1 MLQAVR
7 FCAIINGDKK
17 LGGGFPLQIIDIL
30 TEEFHL
36 RKEQVEHTVALLDD
50 GKTIPFI
57 ARYRKEATG
66 SLDDQLLRQLDTR
79 LQYLRKL
86 EQRKEEIR
94 TAIAAQEKLTPELEQ
109 QIQAAKTLVEAEDL
123 YLPYRPKR
131 KTRASAAI
139 ARGLEPLARLLMEQK
154 PDTHPAEAAAAFVQP
169 EQDVP
174 DTEAAL
180 QGAMDILAE
189 EMANDA
195 ALRKQMRRF
204 TMLSGT
210 LYARAID
217 DEAETPYRNYY
228 DFQSPMEKLAGHRIL
243 AINRGEQ
250 ENALKVSIQL
260 PEGKGAAIVVRKYVK
275 NQSASAQLVQA
286 AAEDAFQRL
295 LFPAVEREIRKSLT
309 EEAETAAI
317 QVFAANLRQLLLAA
331 PLKNQ
336 TVLGVD
342 PGYRTGCKLAVVD
355 ATGAVLDTGVAYI
368 TLGEGAKMEQG
379 KETIRCMM
387 MAHHATAVAIG
398 NGTASREAEAVVSA
412 LLKTLPHPAAYMV
425 VSEAGAS
432 VYSASKL
439 AAEEFPEYDV
449 SLRSAVSIA
458 RRLQDPLAELV
469 KIDPQAIGVGQYQH
483 DMPKKELAAALDG
496 VVEDCVNGV
505 GVDLNTASFSLL
517 SHVAGINS
525 TIAKN
530 IVAYRTENG
539 AFTDRKQLKK
549 VSKLGPKAF
558 EQCAGFLRIPNA
570 VNPLD
575 NTAVHPESYAA
586 AKTVL
591 QACGFSLSAMSAQ
604 DHPELLTAAK
614 QYGIAKLAEQ
624 AGVGVP
630 TMQDIVQE
638 LAKPGRDPREEL
650 PPPLLRSGDVMELK
664 DLKPGMELMGTV
676 RNITDFG
683 CFVDVGVHEDGL
695 VHISKICNRFIK
707 HPLEAVQ
714 VGEVVKVWAMEVDVK
729 RGRISLTMIPPKQ

>member
-1 MLQAVR
+1 MQTIFPQSLQLGGD
-7 FCAIINGDKK
+7 FLEIINQ
-17 LGGGFPLQIIDIL
+17 LA
-30 TEEFHL
+30 TEFHL
-36 RKEQVEHTVALLDD
+36 RKEQVQNTIDLLDD

-57 ARYRKEATG
+57 ARYRKEKTG
-66 SLDDQLLRQLDTR
+66 SLDDQLLRQLNDR

-86 EQRKEEIR
+86 HQRKAEICS
-94 TAIAAQEKLTPELEQ
+94 AIAAQDKLTPELEQ
-109 QIQAAKTLVEAEDL
+109 QIQAAKTLIEVEDL

-139 ARGLEPLARLLMEQK
+139 ARGLEPLARILAEQK
-154 PDTHPAEAAAAFVQP
+154 RETVPEEAAKPFVQP

-174 DTEAAL
+174 DIAAAL

-195 ALRKQMRRF
+195 ALRKQMRQF

-210 LYARAID
+210 LSARAV
-217 DEAETPYRNYY
+217 DEDAETPYRNYY
-228 DFQSPMEKLAGHRIL
+228 DFQTPIEKLQGHRIL

-250 ENALKVSIQL
+250 ENALKVTLSL
-260 PEGKGAAIVVRKYVK
+260 PEGKGAAVVVRKYVHSDSPAAK
-275 NQSASAQLVQA
+275 LVQA

-295 LFPAVEREIRKSLT
+295 LFPAVEREIRKNLT
-309 EEAETAAI
+309 ETADAAAI
-317 QVFAANLRQLLLAA
+317 QLFAANLRQLLLAA

-336 TVLGVD
+336 IVLGVD

-355 ATGAVLDTGVAYI
+355 ETGAVLDTGVAHI
-368 TLGEGAKMEQG
+368 TVGEGTRMEQG
-379 KETIRCMM
+379 KKIILKLLQK
-387 MAHHATAVAIG
+387 HHVTAVAIG
-398 NGTASREAEAVVSA
+398 NGTASREAESVVAA
-412 LLKTLPHPAAYMV
+412 LLKTLPYPAAYMV

-483 DMPKKELAAALDG
+483 DMPKKELTAALDG

-549 VSKLGPKAF
+549 VSKLGAKTF

-570 VNPLD
+570 ANPLD
-575 NTAVHPESYAA
+575 QTAVHPESYAA
-586 AKTVL
+586 AEAIL
-591 QACGFSLSAMSAQ
+591 DACGFSLSAMTPQ
-604 DHPELLTAAK
+604 THPEILAAADR
-614 QYGIAKLAEQ
+614 YGLDALAKQ

-630 TMQDIVQE
+630 TMNDILQE
-638 LAKPGRDPREEL
+638 LSKPGRDPRESL
-650 PPPLLRSGDVMELK
+650 PPPLLRSGDIMELK

-695 VHISKICNRFIK
+695 VHISKICKHYIK
-707 HPLEAVQ
+707 HPMEVVQ
-714 VGEVVKVWAMEVDVK
+714 VGEVVKVWVLEVDGK
-729 RGRISLTMIPPKQ
+729 RGRISLTMIPPEKQ

>member
-1 MLQAVR
+1 ME
-7 FCAIINGDKK
+7 IINQ
-17 LGGGFPLQIIDIL
+17 LA
-30 TEEFHL
+30 TEFHL
-36 RKEQVEHTVALLDD
+36 RKEQVQSTIDLLDD

-57 ARYRKEATG
+57 ARYRKEKTG
-66 SLDDQLLRQLDTR
+66 SLDDQLLRQLNDR

-86 EQRKEEIR
+86 QQRKTEICS
-94 TAIAAQEKLTPELEQ
+94 AIAAQDKLTPELEQ
-109 QIQAAKTLVEAEDL
+109 QIQAAKTLIEVEDL

-139 ARGLEPLARLLMEQK
+139 ARGLEPLTRILAEQK
-154 PDTHPAEAAAAFVQP
+154 WETVPEEAAKPFVQP

-174 DTEAAL
+174 DVAAAL

-195 ALRKQMRRF
+195 ALRKQMRQF
-204 TMLSGT
+204 TILSGT
-210 LYARAID
+210 LSARAV
-217 DEAETPYRNYY
+217 DEDAETPYRNYY
-228 DFQSPMEKLAGHRIL
+228 DFQAPIEKLQGHRIL

-250 ENALKVSIQL
+250 ENALKVTLSL
-260 PEGKGAAIVVRKYVK
+260 PEGKGAAVVVRKYVHNDSPAAK
-275 NQSASAQLVQA
+275 LVQA

-295 LFPAVEREIRKSLT
+295 LFPAVEREIRKNLT
-309 EEAETAAI
+309 ETADTAAI
-317 QVFAANLRQLLLAA
+317 QLFAANLRQLLLAA

-336 TVLGVD
+336 IVLGVD

-355 ATGAVLDTGVAYI
+355 ETGAVLDTGVAHI
-368 TLGEGAKMEQG
+368 TVGEGTRMEQG
-379 KETIRCMM
+379 KKIILELLQT
-387 MAHHATAVAIG
+387 HHVTAVAIG
-398 NGTASREAEAVVSA
+398 NGTASREAESVVAA
-412 LLKTLPHPAAYMV
+412 LLKTLPYPAAYMV

-483 DMPKKELAAALDG
+483 DMPKKELTAALDG

-549 VSKLGPKAF
+549 VSKLGAKTF

-570 VNPLD
+570 ANPLD
-575 NTAVHPESYAA
+575 QTAVHPESYAA
-586 AKTVL
+586 AEAIL
-591 QACGFSLSAMSAQ
+591 NACGFSLSAMTPQ
-604 DHPELLTAAK
+604 THPEILAAADR
-614 QYGIAKLAEQ
+614 YGLDALAKQ

-630 TMQDIVQE
+630 TMNDILQE
-638 LAKPGRDPREEL
+638 LSKPGRDPRESL
-650 PPPLLRSGDVMELK
+650 PPPLLRSGDIMELK

-695 VHISKICNRFIK
+695 VHISKICKRYIK
-707 HPLEAVQ
+707 HPMEVVQ
-714 VGEVVKVWAMEVDVK
+714 VGEVVKVWVLEVDGK
-729 RGRISLTMIPPKQ
+729 RGRISLTMIPPEKQ

>member
-1 MLQAVR
+1 ME
-7 FCAIINGDKK
+7 IINQ
-17 LGGGFPLQIIDIL
+17 LA
-30 TEEFHL
+30 TEFHL
-36 RKEQVEHTVALLDD
+36 RKEQVQNTIDLLDD

-57 ARYRKEATG
+57 ARYRKEKTG
-66 SLDDQLLRQLDTR
+66 SLDDQLLRQLNDR

-86 EQRKEEIR
+86 HQRKTEIC
-94 TAIAAQEKLTPELEQ
+94 TAIAAQDKLTPELEQ
-109 QIQAAKTLVEAEDL
+109 QIQAAKTLIEVEDL

-139 ARGLEPLARLLMEQK
+139 ARGLEPLARILAEQK
-154 PDTHPAEAAAAFVQP
+154 WETVPEEAAKPFVQP

-174 DTEAAL
+174 DVAAAL

-195 ALRKQMRRF
+195 ALRKQMRQF

-210 LYARAID
+210 LSARAV
-217 DEAETPYRNYY
+217 DENAETPYRNYY
-228 DFQSPMEKLAGHRIL
+228 DFQAPIEKLQGHRIL

-250 ENALKVSIQL
+250 ENALKVNLSL
-260 PEGKGAAIVVRKYVK
+260 PEGKGAAVVVRKYVHNDSPAAK
-275 NQSASAQLVQA
+275 LVQA

-295 LFPAVEREIRKSLT
+295 LFPAVEREIRKNLT
-309 EEAETAAI
+309 ETADAAAI
-317 QVFAANLRQLLLAA
+317 QLFAANLRQLLLAA

-336 TVLGVD
+336 VVLGVD

-355 ATGAVLDTGVAYI
+355 ETGAVLDTGVAHI
-368 TLGEGAKMEQG
+368 TVGEGARMEQG
-379 KETIRCMM
+379 KKIILELLQK
-387 MAHHATAVAIG
+387 HHVTAVAIG
-398 NGTASREAEAVVSA
+398 NGTASREAESVVAA
-412 LLKTLPHPAAYMV
+412 LLKTLPYPAAYMV

-483 DMPKKELAAALDG
+483 DMPKKELTAALDG

-530 IVAYRTENG
+530 IVAYRIENG

-549 VSKLGPKAF
+549 ISKLGAKTF

-570 VNPLD
+570 ANPLD
-575 NTAVHPESYAA
+575 QTAVHPESYAA
-586 AKTVL
+586 AEAIL
-591 QACGFSLSAMSAQ
+591 NACGFSLSAMTPQ
-604 DHPELLTAAK
+604 THPEILAAADR
-614 QYGIAKLAEQ
+614 YGLDALAKQ

-630 TMQDIVQE
+630 TMNDILQE
-638 LAKPGRDPREEL
+638 LSKPGRDPRESL
-650 PPPLLRSGDVMELK
+650 PPPLLRSGDIMELK

-695 VHISKICNRFIK
+695 VHISKICKRYIK
-707 HPLEAVQ
+707 HPLEVVQ
-714 VGEVVKVWAMEVDVK
+714 VGEVVKVWVLDVDGK
-729 RGRISLTMIPPKQ
+729 RGRISLTMIPPEK

>member
-1 MLQAVR
+1 MQTIFPQSLQLGGD
-7 FCAIINGDKK
+7 FLEIINQ
-17 LGGGFPLQIIDIL
+17 LA
-30 TEEFHL
+30 TEFHL
-36 RKEQVEHTVALLDD
+36 RKEQVQNTIDLLDD

-57 ARYRKEATG
+57 ARYRKEKTG
-66 SLDDQLLRQLDTR
+66 SLDDQLLRQLNDR

-86 EQRKEEIR
+86 HQRKTEICS
-94 TAIAAQEKLTPELEQ
+94 AIAAQDKLTPELEQ
-109 QIQAAKTLVEAEDL
+109 QIQAAKTLIEVEDL

-139 ARGLEPLARLLMEQK
+139 ARGLEPLARILAEQK
-154 PDTHPAEAAAAFVQP
+154 RETVPEEAAKPFVQP

-174 DTEAAL
+174 DVAAAL

-195 ALRKQMRRF
+195 ALRKQMRQF

-210 LYARAID
+210 LSARAV
-217 DEAETPYRNYY
+217 DEDAETPYRNYY
-228 DFQSPMEKLAGHRIL
+228 DFQTPIEKLQGHRIL

-250 ENALKVSIQL
+250 ENALKVTLSL
-260 PEGKGAAIVVRKYVK
+260 PEGKGAAVVVRKYVHNDSPAAK
-275 NQSASAQLVQA
+275 LVQA

-295 LFPAVEREIRKSLT
+295 LFPAVEREIRKNLT
-309 EEAETAAI
+309 ETADAAAI
-317 QVFAANLRQLLLAA
+317 QLFAANLRQLLLAA

-336 TVLGVD
+336 VVLGVD

-355 ATGAVLDTGVAYI
+355 ETGAVLDTGVAHI
-368 TLGEGAKMEQG
+368 TVGEGTRMEQG
-379 KETIRCMM
+379 KKIILELLQK
-387 MAHHATAVAIG
+387 HHVTAVAIG
-398 NGTASREAEAVVSA
+398 NGTASREAESVVAA
-412 LLKTLPHPAAYMV
+412 LLKTLPYPAAYMV

-483 DMPKKELAAALDG
+483 DMPKKELTAALDG

-539 AFTDRKQLKK
+539 AFTDRQQLKK
-549 VSKLGPKAF
+549 VSKLGAKTF

-570 VNPLD
+570 ANPLD
-575 NTAVHPESYAA
+575 QTAVHPESYAA
-586 AKTVL
+586 AEAIL
-591 QACGFSLSAMSAQ
+591 DACGFSLSAMTPQ
-604 DHPELLTAAK
+604 THPEIFGAAK
-614 QYGIAKLAEQ
+614 RYGFEALAQQ
-624 AGVGVP
+624 AGIGMP
-630 TMQDIVQE
+630 TMKDILKE
-638 LAKPGRDPREEL
+638 LSKPGRDPRESL
-650 PPPLLRSGDVMELK
+650 PPPLLRSGDIMELK

-683 CFVDVGVHEDGL
+683 CFVDVGVHENGL
-695 VHISKICNRFIK
+695 VHLSKICKHYIK
-707 HPLEAVQ
+707 HPMEVVQ
-714 VGEVVKVWAMEVDVK
+714 VGEVVKVWVLEVDGK
-729 RGRISLTMIPPKQ
+729 RGRISLTMIPPKKK

>member
-1 MLQAVR
+1 ME
-7 FCAIINGDKK
+7 IINQ
-17 LGGGFPLQIIDIL
+17 LA
-30 TEEFHL
+30 TEFHL
-36 RKEQVEHTVALLDD
+36 RKEQVQSTIDLLDD

-57 ARYRKEATG
+57 ARYRKEKTG
-66 SLDDQLLRQLDTR
+66 SLDDQLLRQLNDR

-86 EQRKEEIR
+86 QQRKTEICS
-94 TAIAAQEKLTPELEQ
+94 AIAAQDKLNPELEQ
-109 QIQAAKTLVEAEDL
+109 QIQAAKTLIEVEDL

-139 ARGLEPLARLLMEQK
+139 TRGLEPLARILAEQK
-154 PDTHPAEAAAAFVQP
+154 WETVPEEAAKPFVQP

-174 DTEAAL
+174 DVAAAL

-195 ALRKQMRRF
+195 ALRKQMRQF

-210 LYARAID
+210 LSARAVD
-217 DEAETPYRNYY
+217 EEAETPYRNYY
-228 DFQSPMEKLAGHRIL
+228 DFQAPIEKLQGHRIL

-250 ENALKVSIQL
+250 ENALKVTLSL
-260 PEGKGAAIVVRKYVK
+260 PEGKGAAVVVRKYVHNDSPAAK
-275 NQSASAQLVQA
+275 LVQA

-295 LFPAVEREIRKSLT
+295 LFPAVEREIRKNLT
-309 EEAETAAI
+309 ETADAAAI
-317 QVFAANLRQLLLAA
+317 QLFAANLRQLLLAA

-336 TVLGVD
+336 IVLGVD

-355 ATGAVLDTGVAYI
+355 ETGAVLDTGVAHI
-368 TLGEGAKMEQG
+368 TVGEGTRMEQG
-379 KETIRCMM
+379 KKIILELLQK
-387 MAHHATAVAIG
+387 HHVTAVAIG
-398 NGTASREAEAVVSA
+398 NGTASREAESVVAA
-412 LLKTLPHPAAYMV
+412 LLKTLPYPAAYMV

-483 DMPKKELAAALDG
+483 DMPKKELTAALDG
-496 VVEDCVNGV
+496 VVENCVNGV

-549 VSKLGPKAF
+549 VSKLGAKTF

-570 VNPLD
+570 ANPLD
-575 NTAVHPESYAA
+575 QTAVHPESYAA
-586 AKTVL
+586 AEAIL
-591 QACGFSLSAMSAQ
+591 NACGFSLSAMTPQ
-604 DHPELLTAAK
+604 THPEILAAADR
-614 QYGIAKLAEQ
+614 YGLDALAKQ

-630 TMQDIVQE
+630 TMNDILQE
-638 LAKPGRDPREEL
+638 LSKPGRDPRESL
-650 PPPLLRSGDVMELK
+650 PPPLLRSGDIMELK

-695 VHISKICNRFIK
+695 VHISKICKHYIK
-707 HPLEAVQ
+707 HPMEVVQ
-714 VGEVVKVWAMEVDVK
+714 VGEVVKVWVLEVDGK
-729 RGRISLTMIPPKQ
+729 RGRISLTMIPPEKQ

>member
-1 MLQAVR
+1 M
-7 FCAIINGDKK
+7 
-17 LGGGFPLQIIDIL
+17 QIIDIL

-36 RKEQVEHTVALLDD
+36 RKEQVEHTITLLDD

-109 QIQAAKTLVEAEDL
+109 QIQAAKTLVETEDL

-154 PDTHPAEAAAAFVQP
+154 PDLQPETAATTFVQP

-174 DTEAAL
+174 DTTTAL

-210 LYARAID
+210 LYARAVD
-217 DEAETPYRNYY
+217 DTAETPYRNYY
-228 DFQSPMEKLAGHRIL
+228 AFQSPMEKLAGHRIL

-317 QVFAANLRQLLLAA
+317 KVFAANLRQLLLAA

-355 ATGAVLDTGVAYI
+355 AIGTVLDTGVAYI
-368 TLGEGAKMEQG
+368 TLGEGIKMEQG
-379 KETIRCMM
+379 KETIRRIMTQ
-387 MAHHATAVAIG
+387 HHVTAVAIG

-412 LLKTLPHPAAYMV
+412 LLKTLPYPAAYMV

-483 DMPKKELAAALDG
+483 DMPKKELSAALDG

-570 VNPLD
+570 SNPLD

-586 AKTVL
+586 AETVL
-591 QACGFSLSAMSAQ
+591 QSCGFSLAAMSVQ
-604 DHPELLTAAK
+604 NHPELLNVSK

-624 AGVGVP
+624 AGVGIP

-638 LAKPGRDPREEL
+638 LAKPGRDPRDEL
-650 PPPLLRSGDVMELK
+650 PPPLLRSGDVMELN

-707 HPLEAVQ
+707 HPLEVVQ
-714 VGEVVKVWAMEVDVK
+714 VGEVVKVWVIEVDAK
-729 RGRISLTMIPPKQ
+729 RGRLSLTMISPKQA

>member
-1 MLQAVR
+1 ME
-7 FCAIINGDKK
+7 IINQ
-17 LGGGFPLQIIDIL
+17 LA
-30 TEEFHL
+30 TEFHL
-36 RKEQVEHTVALLDD
+36 RKEQVQNTIDLLDD

-57 ARYRKEATG
+57 ARYRKEKTG
-66 SLDDQLLRQLDTR
+66 SLDDQLLRQLNDR

-86 EQRKEEIR
+86 HQRKAEICS
-94 TAIAAQEKLTPELEQ
+94 AIAAQDKLNPELEQ
-109 QIQAAKTLVEAEDL
+109 QIQAAKTLIEVEDL

-139 ARGLEPLARLLMEQK
+139 ARGLEPLARILAEQK
-154 PDTHPAEAAAAFVQP
+154 WETVPEEAAKPFIQP

-174 DTEAAL
+174 DVAAAL

-195 ALRKQMRRF
+195 ALRKQMRQF

-210 LYARAID
+210 LSARAVD
-217 DEAETPYRNYY
+217 EEAETPYRNYY
-228 DFQSPMEKLAGHRIL
+228 DFQAPIEKLQGHRIL

-250 ENALKVSIQL
+250 ENALKVTLSL
-260 PEGKGAAIVVRKYVK
+260 PEGKGAAVVVRKYVHNDSPAAK
-275 NQSASAQLVQA
+275 LVQA

-295 LFPAVEREIRKSLT
+295 LFPAVEREIRKNLT
-309 EEAETAAI
+309 ETADAAAI
-317 QVFAANLRQLLLAA
+317 QLFAANLRQLLLAA

-336 TVLGVD
+336 VVLGVD

-355 ATGAVLDTGVAYI
+355 ETGAVLDTGVAHI
-368 TLGEGAKMEQG
+368 TVGEGTRMEQG
-379 KETIRCMM
+379 KKIILELLQK
-387 MAHHATAVAIG
+387 HHVTAVAIG
-398 NGTASREAEAVVSA
+398 NGTASREAESVVAA
-412 LLKTLPHPAAYMV
+412 LLKTLPYPAAYMV

-483 DMPKKELAAALDG
+483 DMPKKELTAALDG

-549 VSKLGPKAF
+549 VSKLGAKTF

-570 VNPLD
+570 ANPLD
-575 NTAVHPESYAA
+575 QTAVHPESYAA
-586 AKTVL
+586 AEAIL
-591 QACGFSLSAMSAQ
+591 NACGFSLSAMTPQ
-604 DHPELLTAAK
+604 THPEILAAADR
-614 QYGIAKLAEQ
+614 YGLDALAKQ

-630 TMQDIVQE
+630 TMNDILQE
-638 LAKPGRDPREEL
+638 LSKPGRDPRESL
-650 PPPLLRSGDVMELK
+650 PPPLLRSGDIMELK

-683 CFVDVGVHEDGL
+683 CFIDVGVHEDGL
-695 VHISKICNRFIK
+695 VHISKICKHYIK
-707 HPLEAVQ
+707 HPMEVVQ
-714 VGEVVKVWAMEVDVK
+714 VGEVVKVWVLEVDGK
-729 RGRISLTMIPPKQ
+729 RGRISLTMIPPEKQ

>member
-1 MLQAVR
+1 MQTIFPQSLQLGGD
-7 FCAIINGDKK
+7 FLEIINQ
-17 LGGGFPLQIIDIL
+17 LA
-30 TEEFHL
+30 TEFHL
-36 RKEQVEHTVALLDD
+36 RKEQVQNTIDLLDD
-50 GKTIPFI
+50 GKTIPII
-57 ARYRKEATG
+57 ARYRKETTG
-66 SLDDQLLRQLDTR
+66 SLDDQLLRQLNDR

-86 EQRKEEIR
+86 HQRKTEICSAI
-94 TAIAAQEKLTPELEQ
+94 TAQDKLTPELEQ
-109 QIQAAKTLVEAEDL
+109 QIQAAKTLIEVEDL

-139 ARGLEPLARLLMEQK
+139 ARGLEPLARILAEQK
-154 PDTHPAEAAAAFVQP
+154 WETVPEEAAKPFVQP

-174 DTEAAL
+174 DVAAAL

-195 ALRKQMRRF
+195 ALRKQMRQF

-210 LYARAID
+210 LSARAV
-217 DEAETPYRNYY
+217 DENAETPYRNYY
-228 DFQSPMEKLAGHRIL
+228 DFQAPIEKLQGHRIL

-250 ENALKVSIQL
+250 ENALKVTLSL
-260 PEGKGAAIVVRKYVK
+260 PEGKGAAVVVRKYVHNDSPAAK
-275 NQSASAQLVQA
+275 LVQA

-295 LFPAVEREIRKSLT
+295 LFPAVEREIRKNLT
-309 EEAETAAI
+309 ETADAAAI
-317 QVFAANLRQLLLAA
+317 QLFAANLRQLLLAA

-336 TVLGVD
+336 IVLGVD

-355 ATGAVLDTGVAYI
+355 ETGAVLDTGVAHI
-368 TLGEGAKMEQG
+368 TVGEGTRMEQG
-379 KETIRCMM
+379 KKIILELLQK
-387 MAHHATAVAIG
+387 HHVTAVAIG
-398 NGTASREAEAVVSA
+398 NGTASREAESVVAA
-412 LLKTLPHPAAYMV
+412 LLKTLPYPAAYMV

-483 DMPKKELAAALDG
+483 DMPKKELTAALDG

-549 VSKLGPKAF
+549 VSKLGAKTF

-570 VNPLD
+570 ANPLD
-575 NTAVHPESYAA
+575 QTAVHPESYAA
-586 AKTVL
+586 AEAIL
-591 QACGFSLSAMSAQ
+591 DACGFSLSAMTPQ
-604 DHPELLTAAK
+604 THPEILAAADR
-614 QYGIAKLAEQ
+614 YGLDALAKQ

-630 TMQDIVQE
+630 TMNDILQE
-638 LAKPGRDPREEL
+638 LSKPGRDPRESL
-650 PPPLLRSGDVMELK
+650 PPPLLRSGDIMELK

-695 VHISKICNRFIK
+695 VHISKICKHYIK
-707 HPLEAVQ
+707 HPMEVVQ
-714 VGEVVKVWAMEVDVK
+714 VGEVVKVWVLEVDGK
-729 RGRISLTMIPPKQ
+729 RGRISLTMIPPEKQ

>member
-1 MLQAVR
+1 MQTIFPQPLQLGGD
-7 FCAIINGDKK
+7 FLEIINQ
-17 LGGGFPLQIIDIL
+17 LA
-30 TEEFHL
+30 TEFHL
-36 RKEQVEHTVALLDD
+36 RKEQVQNTIDLLDD

-57 ARYRKEATG
+57 ARYRKEKTG
-66 SLDDQLLRQLDTR
+66 SLDDQLLRQLNDR

-86 EQRKEEIR
+86 QQRKTEICS
-94 TAIAAQEKLTPELEQ
+94 AIAAQDKLTSELEQ
-109 QIQAAKTLVEAEDL
+109 QIQAAKTLIEVEDL

-139 ARGLEPLARLLMEQK
+139 ARGLEPLARILAEQK
-154 PDTHPAEAAAAFVQP
+154 WETVPEEAAKPFVQP

-174 DTEAAL
+174 DVAAAL

-195 ALRKQMRRF
+195 ALRKQMRQF

-210 LYARAID
+210 LSARAV
-217 DEAETPYRNYY
+217 DEDAETPYRNYY
-228 DFQSPMEKLAGHRIL
+228 DFQAPIEKLQGHRIL

-250 ENALKVSIQL
+250 ENALKVTLSL
-260 PEGKGAAIVVRKYVK
+260 PEGKGAAVVVRKYVHNDSPAAK
-275 NQSASAQLVQA
+275 LVQA

-295 LFPAVEREIRKSLT
+295 LFPAVEREIRKNLT
-309 EEAETAAI
+309 ETADTAAI
-317 QVFAANLRQLLLAA
+317 QLFAANLRQLLLAA

-336 TVLGVD
+336 VVLGVD

-355 ATGAVLDTGVAYI
+355 ETGAVLDTGVAHI
-368 TLGEGAKMEQG
+368 TVGEGTRMEQG
-379 KETIRCMM
+379 KKIILELLQK
-387 MAHHATAVAIG
+387 HHVTAVAIG
-398 NGTASREAEAVVSA
+398 NGTASREAESVVAA
-412 LLKTLPHPAAYMV
+412 LLKTLPYPAAYMV

-483 DMPKKELAAALDG
+483 DMPKKELTAALDG

-549 VSKLGPKAF
+549 VSKLGAKTF

-570 VNPLD
+570 ANPLD
-575 NTAVHPESYAA
+575 QTAVHPESYAA
-586 AKTVL
+586 AEAIL
-591 QACGFSLSAMSAQ
+591 NACGFSLSAMTPQ
-604 DHPELLTAAK
+604 THPEILAAADR
-614 QYGIAKLAEQ
+614 YGLDALAKQ

-630 TMQDIVQE
+630 TMNDILQE
-638 LAKPGRDPREEL
+638 LSKPGRDPRESL
-650 PPPLLRSGDVMELK
+650 PPPLLRSGDIMELK

-695 VHISKICNRFIK
+695 VHLSKICKRYIK
-707 HPLEAVQ
+707 HPMEVVQ
-714 VGEVVKVWAMEVDVK
+714 VGEVVKVWVLEVDGK
-729 RGRISLTMIPPKQ
+729 RGRISLTMIPPEKQ

>member
-1 MLQAVR
+1 MQTIFPQSLQLGGD
-7 FCAIINGDKK
+7 FLEIINQ
-17 LGGGFPLQIIDIL
+17 LA
-30 TEEFHL
+30 TEFHL
-36 RKEQVEHTVALLDD
+36 RKEQVQNTIDLLDD

-57 ARYRKEATG
+57 ARYRKEKTG
-66 SLDDQLLRQLDTR
+66 SLDDQLLRQLNDR

-86 EQRKEEIR
+86 HQRKTEICS
-94 TAIAAQEKLTPELEQ
+94 AIAAQDKLTSELEQ
-109 QIQAAKTLVEAEDL
+109 QIQAAKTLIEVEDL

-139 ARGLEPLARLLMEQK
+139 ARGLEPLARILAEQK
-154 PDTHPAEAAAAFVQP
+154 RETVPEEAAKPFVQP

-174 DTEAAL
+174 DIAAAL

-195 ALRKQMRRF
+195 ALRKQMRQF

-210 LYARAID
+210 LSARAV
-217 DEAETPYRNYY
+217 DEDAETPYRNYY
-228 DFQSPMEKLAGHRIL
+228 DFQTPIEKLQGHRIL

-250 ENALKVSIQL
+250 ENALKVTLSL
-260 PEGKGAAIVVRKYVK
+260 PEGKGAAVVVRKYVHNDSPAAK
-275 NQSASAQLVQA
+275 LVQA

-295 LFPAVEREIRKSLT
+295 LFPAVEREIRKNLT
-309 EEAETAAI
+309 ETADAAAI
-317 QVFAANLRQLLLAA
+317 QLFAANLRQLLLAA

-336 TVLGVD
+336 VVLGVD

-355 ATGAVLDTGVAYI
+355 ETGAVLDTGVAHI
-368 TLGEGAKMEQG
+368 TVGEGTRMEQG
-379 KETIRCMM
+379 KKIILELLQKY
-387 MAHHATAVAIG
+387 HVTAVAIG
-398 NGTASREAEAVVSA
+398 NGTASREAESVVAA
-412 LLKTLPHPAAYMV
+412 LLKTLPYPAAYMV

-483 DMPKKELAAALDG
+483 DMPKKELTAALDG

-549 VSKLGPKAF
+549 ISKLGAKTF

-570 VNPLD
+570 ANPLD
-575 NTAVHPESYAA
+575 QTAVHPESYAA
-586 AKTVL
+586 AEAIL
-591 QACGFSLSAMSAQ
+591 DACGFSLSAMTPQ
-604 DHPELLTAAK
+604 THPEIFGAAK
-614 QYGIAKLAEQ
+614 RYGFEALAQQ
-624 AGVGVP
+624 AGIGMP
-630 TMQDIVQE
+630 TMKDILKE
-638 LAKPGRDPREEL
+638 LSKPGRDPRESL
-650 PPPLLRSGDVMELK
+650 PPPLLRSGDIMELK

-683 CFVDVGVHEDGL
+683 CFVDVGVHENGL
-695 VHISKICNRFIK
+695 VHLSKICKHYIK
-707 HPLEAVQ
+707 HPMEVVQ
-714 VGEVVKVWAMEVDVK
+714 VGEVVKVWVLEVDGK
-729 RGRISLTMIPPKQ
+729 RGRISLTMIPPKKK

>member
-1 MLQAVR
+1 M
-7 FCAIINGDKK
+7 
-17 LGGGFPLQIIDIL
+17 QIIDIL

-210 LYARAID
+210 LYARAVD

-355 ATGAVLDTGVAYI
+355 VTGAVLDTGVAYI

-379 KETIRCMM
+379 KE
-387 MAHHATAVAIG
+387 
-398 NGTASREAEAVVSA
+398 
-412 LLKTLPHPAAYMV
+412 
-425 VSEAGAS
+425 
-432 VYSASKL
+432 
-439 AAEEFPEYDV
+439 
-449 SLRSAVSIA
+449 
-458 RRLQDPLAELV
+458 
-469 KIDPQAIGVGQYQH
+469 
-483 DMPKKELAAALDG
+483 
-496 VVEDCVNGV
+496 
-505 GVDLNTASFSLL
+505 
-517 SHVAGINS
+517 
-525 TIAKN
+525 
-530 IVAYRTENG
+530 
-539 AFTDRKQLKK
+539 
-549 VSKLGPKAF
+549 
-558 EQCAGFLRIPNA
+558 
-570 VNPLD
+570 
-575 NTAVHPESYAA
+575 
-586 AKTVL
+586 
-591 QACGFSLSAMSAQ
+591 
-604 DHPELLTAAK
+604 
-614 QYGIAKLAEQ
+614 
-624 AGVGVP
+624 
-630 TMQDIVQE
+630 
-638 LAKPGRDPREEL
+638 
-650 PPPLLRSGDVMELK
+650 
-664 DLKPGMELMGTV
+664 
-676 RNITDFG
+676 
-683 CFVDVGVHEDGL
+683 
-695 VHISKICNRFIK
+695 
-707 HPLEAVQ
+707 
-714 VGEVVKVWAMEVDVK
+714 
-729 RGRISLTMIPPKQ
+729 

>member
-1 MLQAVR
+1 
-7 FCAIINGDKK
+7 
-17 LGGGFPLQIIDIL
+17 
-30 TEEFHL
+30 
-36 RKEQVEHTVALLDD
+36 
-50 GKTIPFI
+50 
-57 ARYRKEATG
+57 
-66 SLDDQLLRQLDTR
+66 
-79 LQYLRKL
+79 
-86 EQRKEEIR
+86 
-94 TAIAAQEKLTPELEQ
+94 
-109 QIQAAKTLVEAEDL
+109 
-123 YLPYRPKR
+123 
-131 KTRASAAI
+131 
-139 ARGLEPLARLLMEQK
+139 
-154 PDTHPAEAAAAFVQP
+154 
-169 EQDVP
+169 
-174 DTEAAL
+174 
-180 QGAMDILAE
+180 
-189 EMANDA
+189 
-195 ALRKQMRRF
+195 
-204 TMLSGT
+204 
-210 LYARAID
+210 
-217 DEAETPYRNYY
+217 
-228 DFQSPMEKLAGHRIL
+228 
-243 AINRGEQ
+243 
-250 ENALKVSIQL
+250 
-260 PEGKGAAIVVRKYVK
+260 
-275 NQSASAQLVQA
+275 
-286 AAEDAFQRL
+286 
-295 LFPAVEREIRKSLT
+295 
-309 EEAETAAI
+309 
-317 QVFAANLRQLLLAA
+317 
-331 PLKNQ
+331 
-336 TVLGVD
+336 
-342 PGYRTGCKLAVVD
+342 
-355 ATGAVLDTGVAYI
+355 
-368 TLGEGAKMEQG
+368 
-379 KETIRCMM
+379 
-387 MAHHATAVAIG
+387 
-398 NGTASREAEAVVSA
+398 
-412 LLKTLPHPAAYMV
+412 
-425 VSEAGAS
+425 
-432 VYSASKL
+432 
-439 AAEEFPEYDV
+439 
-449 SLRSAVSIA
+449 
-458 RRLQDPLAELV
+458 
-469 KIDPQAIGVGQYQH
+469 
-483 DMPKKELAAALDG
+483 MPKKELSAALDG

-604 DHPELLTAAK
+604 NHPELLTVAK

-714 VGEVVKVWAMEVDVK
+714 VGEVVKVWVMEVDVK

>member
-1 MLQAVR
+1 MQTIFPQSLQLGGD
-7 FCAIINGDKK
+7 FLEIINQ
-17 LGGGFPLQIIDIL
+17 LA
-30 TEEFHL
+30 TEFHL
-36 RKEQVEHTVALLDD
+36 RKEQVQNTIDLLDD

-57 ARYRKEATG
+57 ARYRKEKTG
-66 SLDDQLLRQLDTR
+66 SLDDQLLRQLNDR

-86 EQRKEEIR
+86 HQRKTEICS
-94 TAIAAQEKLTPELEQ
+94 AIAAQDKLTPELEQ
-109 QIQAAKTLVEAEDL
+109 QIQAAKTLIEVEDL

-139 ARGLEPLARLLMEQK
+139 ARGLEPLARILSEQK
-154 PDTHPAEAAAAFVQP
+154 WETVPEEAAKPFVQP

-174 DTEAAL
+174 DVAAAL

-195 ALRKQMRRF
+195 ALRKQMRQF

-210 LYARAID
+210 LSARAV
-217 DEAETPYRNYY
+217 DEDAETPYRNYY
-228 DFQSPMEKLAGHRIL
+228 DFQAPIEKLQGHRIL

-250 ENALKVSIQL
+250 ENALKVTLSL
-260 PEGKGAAIVVRKYVK
+260 PERKGAAVVVRKYVHNDSPAAK
-275 NQSASAQLVQA
+275 LVQA

-295 LFPAVEREIRKSLT
+295 LFPAVEREIRKNLT
-309 EEAETAAI
+309 ETADAAAI
-317 QVFAANLRQLLLAA
+317 QLFAANLRQLLLAA

-336 TVLGVD
+336 VVLGVD

-355 ATGAVLDTGVAYI
+355 ETGAVLDTGVAHI
-368 TLGEGAKMEQG
+368 TVGEGTRMEQG
-379 KETIRCMM
+379 KKIILELLQK
-387 MAHHATAVAIG
+387 HHVTAVAIG
-398 NGTASREAEAVVSA
+398 NGTASREAESVVAA
-412 LLKTLPHPAAYMV
+412 LLKTLPYPAAYMV

-483 DMPKKELAAALDG
+483 DMPKKELTAALDG

-549 VSKLGPKAF
+549 ISKLGAKTF

-570 VNPLD
+570 ANPLD
-575 NTAVHPESYAA
+575 QTAVHPESYAA
-586 AKTVL
+586 AEAIL
-591 QACGFSLSAMSAQ
+591 DACGFSLSAMTPQ
-604 DHPELLTAAK
+604 THPEILAAADR
-614 QYGIAKLAEQ
+614 YGLDALAKQ

-630 TMQDIVQE
+630 TMNDILQE
-638 LAKPGRDPREEL
+638 LSKPGRDPRESL
-650 PPPLLRSGDVMELK
+650 PPPLLRSGDIMELK

-695 VHISKICNRFIK
+695 VHISKICKHYIK
-707 HPLEAVQ
+707 HPMEVVQ
-714 VGEVVKVWAMEVDVK
+714 VGEVVKVWVLEVDGK
-729 RGRISLTMIPPKQ
+729 RGRISLTMIPPEKQ

>member
-1 MLQAVR
+1 ME
-7 FCAIINGDKK
+7 IINQ
-17 LGGGFPLQIIDIL
+17 LA
-30 TEEFHL
+30 TEFHL
-36 RKEQVEHTVALLDD
+36 RKEQVQNTIDLLDD

-57 ARYRKEATG
+57 ARYRKEKTG
-66 SLDDQLLRQLDTR
+66 SLDDQLLRQLNDR

-86 EQRKEEIR
+86 QQRKTEICS
-94 TAIAAQEKLTPELEQ
+94 AIAAQDKLNPELEQ
-109 QIQAAKTLVEAEDL
+109 QIQAAKTLIEVEDL

-139 ARGLEPLARLLMEQK
+139 TRGLEPLARILAEQK
-154 PDTHPAEAAAAFVQP
+154 WETVPEEAAKPFVQP

-174 DTEAAL
+174 DVAAAL

-195 ALRKQMRRF
+195 ALRKQMRQF

-210 LYARAID
+210 LSARAVD
-217 DEAETPYRNYY
+217 EEAETPYRNYY
-228 DFQSPMEKLAGHRIL
+228 DFQAPIEKLQGHRIL

-250 ENALKVSIQL
+250 ENALKVTLSL
-260 PEGKGAAIVVRKYVK
+260 PEGKGAAVVVRKYVHNDSPAAK
-275 NQSASAQLVQA
+275 LVQA

-295 LFPAVEREIRKSLT
+295 LFPAVEREIRKNLT
-309 EEAETAAI
+309 ETADAAAI
-317 QVFAANLRQLLLAA
+317 QLFAANLRQLLLAA

-336 TVLGVD
+336 VVLGVD

-355 ATGAVLDTGVAYI
+355 ETGAVLDTGVAHI
-368 TLGEGAKMEQG
+368 TVGEGTRMEQG
-379 KETIRCMM
+379 KKIILELLQK
-387 MAHHATAVAIG
+387 HHVTAVAIG
-398 NGTASREAEAVVSA
+398 NGTASREAESVVAA
-412 LLKTLPHPAAYMV
+412 LLKTLPYPAAYMV

-483 DMPKKELAAALDG
+483 DMPKKELTAALDG

-549 VSKLGPKAF
+549 VSKLGAKTF

-570 VNPLD
+570 ANPLD
-575 NTAVHPESYAA
+575 QTAVHPESYAA
-586 AKTVL
+586 AEAIL
-591 QACGFSLSAMSAQ
+591 NACGFSLSAMTPQ
-604 DHPELLTAAK
+604 THPEILAAADR
-614 QYGIAKLAEQ
+614 YGLDALAKQ

-630 TMQDIVQE
+630 TMNDILQE
-638 LAKPGRDPREEL
+638 LSKPGRDPRESL
-650 PPPLLRSGDVMELK
+650 PPPLLRSGDIMELK

-695 VHISKICNRFIK
+695 VHISKICKHYIK
-707 HPLEAVQ
+707 HPMEVVQ
-714 VGEVVKVWAMEVDVK
+714 VGEVVKVWVLEVDGK
-729 RGRISLTMIPPKQ
+729 RGRISLTMIPPEKQ

>member
-1 MLQAVR
+1 MQTIFPQPLQLGGD
-7 FCAIINGDKK
+7 FLEIINQ
-17 LGGGFPLQIIDIL
+17 LA
-30 TEEFHL
+30 TEFHL
-36 RKEQVEHTVALLDD
+36 RKEQVQNTIDLLDD

-66 SLDDQLLRQLDTR
+66 SLDDQLLRQLNDR

-86 EQRKEEIR
+86 HQRKTEICS
-94 TAIAAQEKLTPELEQ
+94 AIAAQDKLNPELEQ
-109 QIQAAKTLVEAEDL
+109 QIQAAKTLIEVEDL

-139 ARGLEPLARLLMEQK
+139 ARGLEPLARILAEQK
-154 PDTHPAEAAAAFVQP
+154 WETVPEEAAKPFVQP

-174 DTEAAL
+174 DGAAAL

-195 ALRKQMRRF
+195 ALRKQMRQF

-210 LYARAID
+210 LSARAV
-217 DEAETPYRNYY
+217 DEDAETPYRNYY
-228 DFQSPMEKLAGHRIL
+228 DFQAPIEKLQGHRIL

-250 ENALKVSIQL
+250 ENALKVTLSL
-260 PEGKGAAIVVRKYVK
+260 PEGKGAAVVVRKYVHNDSPAAK
-275 NQSASAQLVQA
+275 LVQA

-295 LFPAVEREIRKSLT
+295 LFPAVEREIRKNLT
-309 EEAETAAI
+309 ETADAAAI
-317 QVFAANLRQLLLAA
+317 QLFAANLRQLLLAA

-336 TVLGVD
+336 IVLGVD

-355 ATGAVLDTGVAYI
+355 ETGAVLDTGVAHI
-368 TLGEGAKMEQG
+368 TVGEGTRMEQG
-379 KETIRCMM
+379 KKIILELLQK
-387 MAHHATAVAIG
+387 HHVTAVAIG
-398 NGTASREAEAVVSA
+398 NGTASREAESVVAA
-412 LLKTLPHPAAYMV
+412 LLKTLPYPAAYMV

-483 DMPKKELAAALDG
+483 DMPKKELTAALDG

-549 VSKLGPKAF
+549 VSKLGAKTF

-570 VNPLD
+570 ANPLD
-575 NTAVHPESYAA
+575 QTAVHPESYAA
-586 AKTVL
+586 AEAIL
-591 QACGFSLSAMSAQ
+591 NACGFSLSAMTPQ
-604 DHPELLTAAK
+604 THPEILAAADR
-614 QYGIAKLAEQ
+614 YGLDALAKQ

-630 TMQDIVQE
+630 TMNDILQE
-638 LAKPGRDPREEL
+638 LSKPGRDPRESL
-650 PPPLLRSGDVMELK
+650 PPPLLRSGDIMELK

-695 VHISKICNRFIK
+695 VHISKICKHYIK
-707 HPLEAVQ
+707 HPMEVVQ
-714 VGEVVKVWAMEVDVK
+714 VGEVVKVWVLEVDGK
-729 RGRISLTMIPPKQ
+729 RGRISLTMIPPEKQ

>member
-1 MLQAVR
+1 ME
-7 FCAIINGDKK
+7 IINQ
-17 LGGGFPLQIIDIL
+17 LA
-30 TEEFHL
+30 TEFHL
-36 RKEQVEHTVALLDD
+36 RKEQVQNTIDLLDD

-57 ARYRKEATG
+57 ARYRKEKTG
-66 SLDDQLLRQLDTR
+66 SLDDQLLRQLNDR

-86 EQRKEEIR
+86 QQRKTEICS
-94 TAIAAQEKLTPELEQ
+94 AIAAQDKLNPELEQ
-109 QIQAAKTLVEAEDL
+109 QIQAAKTLIEVEDL

-139 ARGLEPLARLLMEQK
+139 TRGLEPLARILAEQK
-154 PDTHPAEAAAAFVQP
+154 WETVPEEAAKPFVQP

-174 DTEAAL
+174 DVAAAL

-195 ALRKQMRRF
+195 ALRKQMRQF

-210 LYARAID
+210 LSARAVD
-217 DEAETPYRNYY
+217 EEAETPYRNYY
-228 DFQSPMEKLAGHRIL
+228 DFQAPIEKLQGHRIL

-250 ENALKVSIQL
+250 ENALKVTLSL
-260 PEGKGAAIVVRKYVK
+260 PEGKGAAVVVRKYVHNDTPAAK
-275 NQSASAQLVQA
+275 LVQA

-295 LFPAVEREIRKSLT
+295 LFPAVEREIRKNLT
-309 EEAETAAI
+309 ETADAAAI
-317 QVFAANLRQLLLAA
+317 QLFAANLRQLLLAA

-336 TVLGVD
+336 VVLGVD

-355 ATGAVLDTGVAYI
+355 ETGAVLDTGVAHI
-368 TLGEGAKMEQG
+368 TVGEGTRMEQG
-379 KETIRCMM
+379 KKIILELLQK
-387 MAHHATAVAIG
+387 HHVTAVAIG
-398 NGTASREAEAVVSA
+398 NGTASREAESVVAA
-412 LLKTLPHPAAYMV
+412 LLKTLPYPAAYMV

-483 DMPKKELAAALDG
+483 DMPKKELTAALDG

-549 VSKLGPKAF
+549 VSKLGAKTF

-570 VNPLD
+570 ANPLD
-575 NTAVHPESYAA
+575 QTAVHPESYAA
-586 AKTVL
+586 AEAIL
-591 QACGFSLSAMSAQ
+591 NACGFSLSAMTPQ
-604 DHPELLTAAK
+604 THPEILAAADR
-614 QYGIAKLAEQ
+614 YGLDALAKQ

-630 TMQDIVQE
+630 TMNDILQE
-638 LAKPGRDPREEL
+638 LSKPGRDPRESL
-650 PPPLLRSGDVMELK
+650 PPPLLRSGDIMELK

-683 CFVDVGVHEDGL
+683 CFIDVGVHEDGL
-695 VHISKICNRFIK
+695 VHISKICKHYIK
-707 HPLEAVQ
+707 HPMEVVQ
-714 VGEVVKVWAMEVDVK
+714 VGEVVKVWVLEVDGK
-729 RGRISLTMIPPKQ
+729 RGRISLTMIPPEKQ

>member
-1 MLQAVR
+1 MQTIFPQPLQLGGD
-7 FCAIINGDKK
+7 FLEIINQ
-17 LGGGFPLQIIDIL
+17 LA
-30 TEEFHL
+30 TEFHL
-36 RKEQVEHTVALLDD
+36 RKEQVQNTIDLLDD

-57 ARYRKEATG
+57 ARYRKEKTG
-66 SLDDQLLRQLDTR
+66 SLDDQLLRQLNDR

-86 EQRKEEIR
+86 HQRKTEICS
-94 TAIAAQEKLTPELEQ
+94 AIAAQDKLNPELEQ
-109 QIQAAKTLVEAEDL
+109 QIQAAKTLIEVEDL

-139 ARGLEPLARLLMEQK
+139 ARGLEPLARILAEQK
-154 PDTHPAEAAAAFVQP
+154 WETVPEEAAKPFVQP

-174 DTEAAL
+174 DGAAAL

-195 ALRKQMRRF
+195 ALRKQMRQF

-210 LYARAID
+210 LSARAV
-217 DEAETPYRNYY
+217 DEDAETPYRNYY
-228 DFQSPMEKLAGHRIL
+228 DFQAPIEKLQGHRIL

-250 ENALKVSIQL
+250 ENALKVTLSL
-260 PEGKGAAIVVRKYVK
+260 PEGKGAAVVVRKYVHNDSPAAK
-275 NQSASAQLVQA
+275 LVQA

-295 LFPAVEREIRKSLT
+295 LFPAVEREIRKNLT
-309 EEAETAAI
+309 ETADAAAI
-317 QVFAANLRQLLLAA
+317 QLFAANLRQLLLAA

-336 TVLGVD
+336 IVLGVD

-355 ATGAVLDTGVAYI
+355 ETGAVLDTGVAHI
-368 TLGEGAKMEQG
+368 TVGEGTRMEQG
-379 KETIRCMM
+379 KKIILELLQK
-387 MAHHATAVAIG
+387 HHVTAVAIG
-398 NGTASREAEAVVSA
+398 NGTASREAESVVAA
-412 LLKTLPHPAAYMV
+412 LLKTLPYPAAYMV

-483 DMPKKELAAALDG
+483 DMPKKELTAALDG

-549 VSKLGPKAF
+549 VSKLGAKTF

-570 VNPLD
+570 ANTLD
-575 NTAVHPESYAA
+575 QTAVHPESYAA
-586 AKTVL
+586 AEAIL
-591 QACGFSLSAMSAQ
+591 NACGFSLSAMTPQ
-604 DHPELLTAAK
+604 THPEILAAADR
-614 QYGIAKLAEQ
+614 YGLDALAKQ

-630 TMQDIVQE
+630 TMNDILQE
-638 LAKPGRDPREEL
+638 LSKPGRDPRESL
-650 PPPLLRSGDVMELK
+650 PPPLLRSGDIMELK

-695 VHISKICNRFIK
+695 VHISKICKHYIK
-707 HPLEAVQ
+707 HPMEVVQ
-714 VGEVVKVWAMEVDVK
+714 VGEVVKVWVLEVDGK
-729 RGRISLTMIPPKQ
+729 RGRISLTMIQPEKQ

>member
-1 MLQAVR
+1 MQTIFPQPLQLGGD
-7 FCAIINGDKK
+7 FLEIINQ
-17 LGGGFPLQIIDIL
+17 LA
-30 TEEFHL
+30 TEFHL
-36 RKEQVEHTVALLDD
+36 RKEQVQNTIDLLDD

-57 ARYRKEATG
+57 ARYRKEKTG
-66 SLDDQLLRQLDTR
+66 SLDDQLLRQLNDR

-86 EQRKEEIR
+86 HQRKTEICS
-94 TAIAAQEKLTPELEQ
+94 AIAAQDKLNPELEQ
-109 QIQAAKTLVEAEDL
+109 QIQAAKTLIEVEDL

-139 ARGLEPLARLLMEQK
+139 ARGLEPLARILAEQK
-154 PDTHPAEAAAAFVQP
+154 WETVPEEAAKPFVQP

-174 DTEAAL
+174 DGAAAL

-195 ALRKQMRRF
+195 ALRKQMRQF

-210 LYARAID
+210 LSARAV
-217 DEAETPYRNYY
+217 DEDAETPYRNYY
-228 DFQSPMEKLAGHRIL
+228 DFQAPIEKLQGHRIL

-250 ENALKVSIQL
+250 ENALKVTLSL
-260 PEGKGAAIVVRKYVK
+260 PEGKGAAVVVRKYVHNDSPAAK
-275 NQSASAQLVQA
+275 LVQA

-295 LFPAVEREIRKSLT
+295 LFPAVEREIRKNLT
-309 EEAETAAI
+309 ETADAAAI
-317 QVFAANLRQLLLAA
+317 QLFAANLRQLLLAA

-336 TVLGVD
+336 IVLGVD

-355 ATGAVLDTGVAYI
+355 ETGAVLDTGVAHI
-368 TLGEGAKMEQG
+368 TVGEGTRMEQG
-379 KETIRCMM
+379 KKIILELLQK
-387 MAHHATAVAIG
+387 HHVTAVAIG
-398 NGTASREAEAVVSA
+398 NGTASREAESVVAA
-412 LLKTLPHPAAYMV
+412 LLKTLPYPAAYMV

-483 DMPKKELAAALDG
+483 DMPKKELTAALDG

-549 VSKLGPKAF
+549 VSKLGAKTF

-570 VNPLD
+570 ANTLD
-575 NTAVHPESYAA
+575 QTAVHPESYAA
-586 AKTVL
+586 AEAIL
-591 QACGFSLSAMSAQ
+591 NACGFSLSAMTPQ
-604 DHPELLTAAK
+604 THPEILAAADR
-614 QYGIAKLAEQ
+614 YGLDALAKQ

-630 TMQDIVQE
+630 TMNDILQE
-638 LAKPGRDPREEL
+638 LSKPGRDPRESL
-650 PPPLLRSGDVMELK
+650 PPPLLRSGDIMELK

-695 VHISKICNRFIK
+695 VHISKICKHYIK
-707 HPLEAVQ
+707 HPMEVVQ
-714 VGEVVKVWAMEVDVK
+714 VGEVVKVWVLEVDGK
-729 RGRISLTMIPPKQ
+729 RGRISLTMIPPEKQ

>member
-1 MLQAVR
+1 MQTIFPQPLQLGGD
-7 FCAIINGDKK
+7 FLEIINQ
-17 LGGGFPLQIIDIL
+17 LA
-30 TEEFHL
+30 TEFHL
-36 RKEQVEHTVALLDD
+36 RKEQVQNTIDLLDD

-66 SLDDQLLRQLDTR
+66 SLDDQLLRQLNDR

-86 EQRKEEIR
+86 HQRKTEICS
-94 TAIAAQEKLTPELEQ
+94 AIAAQDKLTSELEQ
-109 QIQAAKTLVEAEDL
+109 QIQAAKTLIEVEDL

-139 ARGLEPLARLLMEQK
+139 ARGLEPLARILAEQK
-154 PDTHPAEAAAAFVQP
+154 WETVPEEAAKPFVQP

-174 DTEAAL
+174 DVAAAL

-195 ALRKQMRRF
+195 ALRKQMRQF

-210 LYARAID
+210 LSARAVD
-217 DEAETPYRNYY
+217 EEAETPYRNYY
-228 DFQSPMEKLAGHRIL
+228 DFQAPIEKLQGHRIL

-250 ENALKVSIQL
+250 ENALKVTLSL
-260 PEGKGAAIVVRKYVK
+260 PEGKGAAGVVRKYVHNDSPAAK
-275 NQSASAQLVQA
+275 LVQA

-295 LFPAVEREIRKSLT
+295 LFPAVEREIRKNLT
-309 EEAETAAI
+309 ETADTAAI
-317 QVFAANLRQLLLAA
+317 QLFAANLRQLLLAA

-336 TVLGVD
+336 VVLGVD

-355 ATGAVLDTGVAYI
+355 ETGAVLDTGVAHI
-368 TLGEGAKMEQG
+368 TVGEGTRMEQG
-379 KETIRCMM
+379 KKIILELLQK
-387 MAHHATAVAIG
+387 HHVTAVAIG
-398 NGTASREAEAVVSA
+398 NGTASREAESVVAA
-412 LLKTLPHPAAYMV
+412 LLKTLPYPAAYMV

-483 DMPKKELAAALDG
+483 DMPKKELTAAIDG

-549 VSKLGPKAF
+549 VSKLGAKTF

-570 VNPLD
+570 ANPLD
-575 NTAVHPESYAA
+575 QTAVHPESYAA
-586 AKTVL
+586 AEAIL
-591 QACGFSLSAMSAQ
+591 NACGFS
-604 DHPELLTAAK
+604 P
-614 QYGIAKLAEQ
+614 
-624 AGVGVP
+624 
-630 TMQDIVQE
+630 
-638 LAKPGRDPREEL
+638 
-650 PPPLLRSGDVMELK
+650 
-664 DLKPGMELMGTV
+664 
-676 RNITDFG
+676 
-683 CFVDVGVHEDGL
+683 
-695 VHISKICNRFIK
+695 
-707 HPLEAVQ
+707 
-714 VGEVVKVWAMEVDVK
+714 
-729 RGRISLTMIPPKQ
+729 

>member
-1 MLQAVR
+1 MQTIFPQPLQLGGD
-7 FCAIINGDKK
+7 FLEIINQ
-17 LGGGFPLQIIDIL
+17 LA
-30 TEEFHL
+30 TEFHL
-36 RKEQVEHTVALLDD
+36 RKEQVQNTIDLLDD

-57 ARYRKEATG
+57 ARYRKEKTG
-66 SLDDQLLRQLDTR
+66 SLDDQLLRQLNDR

-86 EQRKEEIR
+86 HQRKTEICS
-94 TAIAAQEKLTPELEQ
+94 AIAAQDKLTPELEQ
-109 QIQAAKTLVEAEDL
+109 QIQAAKTLIEVEDL

-139 ARGLEPLARLLMEQK
+139 ARGLEPLARILAEQK
-154 PDTHPAEAAAAFVQP
+154 WETVPEEAAKPFVQP

-174 DTEAAL
+174 DVAAAL

-195 ALRKQMRRF
+195 ALRKQMRQF
-204 TMLSGT
+204 TILSGT
-210 LYARAID
+210 LSARAVD
-217 DEAETPYRNYY
+217 EEAETPYRNYY
-228 DFQSPMEKLAGHRIL
+228 DFQAPIEKLQGHRIL

-250 ENALKVSIQL
+250 ENALKVTLSL
-260 PEGKGAAIVVRKYVK
+260 PEGKGAAVVVRKYVHNDSPAAK
-275 NQSASAQLVQA
+275 LVQA

-295 LFPAVEREIRKSLT
+295 LFPAVEREIRKNLT
-309 EEAETAAI
+309 ETADTAAI
-317 QVFAANLRQLLLAA
+317 QLFAANLRQLLLAA

-336 TVLGVD
+336 VVLGVD

-355 ATGAVLDTGVAYI
+355 ETGAVLDTGVAHI
-368 TLGEGAKMEQG
+368 TVGEGTRMEQG
-379 KETIRCMM
+379 KKIILELLQK
-387 MAHHATAVAIG
+387 HHVTAVAIG
-398 NGTASREAEAVVSA
+398 NGTASREAESVVAA
-412 LLKTLPHPAAYMV
+412 LLKTLPYPAAYMV

-483 DMPKKELAAALDG
+483 DMPKKELTAALDG

-549 VSKLGPKAF
+549 VSKLGAKTF

-570 VNPLD
+570 ANPLD
-575 NTAVHPESYAA
+575 QTAVHPESYAA
-586 AKTVL
+586 AEAIL
-591 QACGFSLSAMSAQ
+591 NACGFSLSAMTPQ
-604 DHPELLTAAK
+604 THPEILAAADR
-614 QYGIAKLAEQ
+614 YGLDALAKQ

-630 TMQDIVQE
+630 TMNDILQE
-638 LAKPGRDPREEL
+638 LSKPGRDPRESL
-650 PPPLLRSGDVMELK
+650 PPPLLRSGDIMELK

-695 VHISKICNRFIK
+695 VHISKICKQYIK
-707 HPLEAVQ
+707 HPMEVVQ
-714 VGEVVKVWAMEVDVK
+714 VGEVVKVWVLEVDGK
-729 RGRISLTMIPPKQ
+729 RGRISLTMIPPEKQ